1 MGFLPDAATA
11 SILPWG
17 LLALYF
23 TQSFLQS
30 FPMTAYGDWLFNE
43 IHMSPAT
50 TNFYYALTFFP
61 WNLKPVY
68 ALISDNWPIFG
79 YRRKYYIVL
88 CEVGAA
94 ISILV
99 TGLFIRTIA
108 GAFVVKLVD
117 SSCEAFTQMMLGVVL
132 VDVAS
137 GDREKSGMVQ
147 SWANAA
153 KNTASIVALVVGI
166 PVYATKSI
174 HARDVIC
181 WSSVIPVVGIF
192 AAVYLFHDTKV
203 TNDDDIAA
211 PPPPG
216 PRTCSD
222 LATQKWTSFRAACI
236 RIVTEQ
242 WTYIPVMLFFFLS
255 SALPNGGSV
264 WYQYTYSLL
273 TDEKECLQY
282 SSLAGCL
289 AAIIILSHLLSL
301 VGMVGRVV
309 ACLLY
314 SKVCHGYSIRAVFTL
329 STLVTAAASLP
340 QVLLAPP
347 MAPLPISVC
356 TFCTLESFVTS
367 FAAEFALLQL
377 LIVAT
382 FYCPSKHATDGK
394 GLTYALYLS
403 FMDFGGVVS
412 SFFSAAV
419 IAALGITQDP
429 STFVVDWTNLKW
441 LIVIGALCQLG
452 ILAFLWLLP
461 ARVDTSVTLDEHQ
474 RLLET

>member
-211 PPPPG
+211 PPP
-216 PRTCSD
+216 
-222 LATQKWTSFRAACI
+222 
-236 RIVTEQ
+236 
-242 WTYIPVMLFFFLS
+242 
-255 SALPNGGSV
+255 
-264 WYQYTYSLL
+264 
-273 TDEKECLQY
+273 
-282 SSLAGCL
+282 
-289 AAIIILSHLLSL
+289 
-301 VGMVGRVV
+301 
-309 ACLLY
+309 
-314 SKVCHGYSIRAVFTL
+314 
-329 STLVTAAASLP
+329 
-340 QVLLAPP
+340 
-347 MAPLPISVC
+347 
-356 TFCTLESFVTS
+356 
-367 FAAEFALLQL
+367 
-377 LIVAT
+377 
-382 FYCPSKHATDGK
+382 
-394 GLTYALYLS
+394 
-403 FMDFGGVVS
+403 
-412 SFFSAAV
+412 
-419 IAALGITQDP
+419 
-429 STFVVDWTNLKW
+429 
-441 LIVIGALCQLG
+441 
-452 ILAFLWLLP
+452 
-461 ARVDTSVTLDEHQ
+461 
-474 RLLET
+474 